1 AATGG
6 LRRSLR
12 RRRGMPESLRGRV
25 FGFGAHFRARS
36 GRKGNTQRLP
46 NWRITRERA
55 DPLPGCLVFERPPE
69 ESRML
74 YKVTPA
80 MTSPEQ
86 AAAPAAPKK
95 EKKVRGPR
103 KKRKSAVYD
112 AEGNEV
118 LISLTCLKCKTLK
131 PLAQFGLRKMG
142 DGAIRNQPWCRGCRA
157 GAGTKGKKPQE
168 VVQATPAAPE
178 AVVAPEAA
186 VPATVSPVAP

>member
-1 AATGG
+1 
-6 LRRSLR
+6 
-12 RRRGMPESLRGRV
+12 
-25 FGFGAHFRARS
+25 
-36 GRKGNTQRLP
+36 
-46 NWRITRERA
+46 
-55 DPLPGCLVFERPPE
+55 
-69 ESRML
+69 ML

-95 EKKVRGPR
+95 EKKARGPR

-118 LISLTCLKCKTLK
+118 LISLTCLKCKNLK

-157 GAGTKGKKPQE
+157 GAGTKGKKPE
-168 VVQATPAAPE
+168 PVQTAVSEAQAPDAQAPAGASPAAPDTAAAPVKPVAAPVASRPAE
-178 AVVAPEAA
+178 ASAGPEQKAAPAAAPAPQQEAPTSPWMAAIASLRAVVGRPSGGGNDRSGSGE
-186 VPATVSPVAP
+186 T

>member
-1 AATGG
+1 
-6 LRRSLR
+6 
-12 RRRGMPESLRGRV
+12 
-25 FGFGAHFRARS
+25 
-36 GRKGNTQRLP
+36 
-46 NWRITRERA
+46 
-55 DPLPGCLVFERPPE
+55 
-69 ESRML
+69 ML

-80 MTSPEQ
+80 MTSPEP

-157 GAGTKGKKPQE
+157 GAGTKGKKPE
-168 VVQATPAAPE
+168 TPLT
-178 AVVAPEAA
+178 VAPEIAA
-186 VPATVSPVAP
+186 PAPTEAVAPATVAPATSAPAAAPVAPVAVAPKPVEVPAAAPVEEKAAPPVASAPQQDAPTSAWMAAIASLRAVVSRPSGGSNGSGSDES

>member
-1 AATGG
+1 
-6 LRRSLR
+6 
-12 RRRGMPESLRGRV
+12 
-25 FGFGAHFRARS
+25 
-36 GRKGNTQRLP
+36 
-46 NWRITRERA
+46 
-55 DPLPGCLVFERPPE
+55 
-69 ESRML
+69 ML

-80 MTSPEQ
+80 MTSPEE

-157 GAGTKGKKPQE
+157 GAGTKGKKQETPLTVAPE
-168 VVQATPAAPE
+168 VVAPAPAEAVAPATVAPATATPAAAPAPVTPQAVE
-178 AVVAPEAA
+178 AAAAAPAEAQAAPAVASAPQQDAPTSPWMAAIASLRAVVSRPSGGGNDRSGSDE
-186 VPATVSPVAP
+186 S